1 MFIMV
6 TIGTVGF
13 GAFWAYSPRNAKQ
26 DWAIREVCYFKQLML
41 NIELD
46 KEENLDPILFFFRC
60 HNLLNPLQIDL
71 ICSVFSCCLLDSNPG
86 FQFAI

>member
-6 TIGTVGF
+6 TIGTVGV

-46 KEENLDPILFFFRC
+46 QEENHGPILFFFRY
-60 HNLLNPLQIDL
+60 HTLLNPL
-71 ICSVFSCCLLDSNPG
+71 
-86 FQFAI
+86 

>member
-46 KEENLDPILFFFRC
+46 KEENLDPILFFFQMS
-60 HNLLNPLQIDL
+60 HFAQPP
-71 ICSVFSCCLLDSNPG
+71 SN
-86 FQFAI
+86 